1 MAIFSDLELQH
12 IMNEGSKDKEDL
24 GSTVKDIADS
34 VTKQAKDRKDQV
46 VDKAKEAYGKTWAGK
61 KNKVKFKEDKE
72 VCS

>member
-34 VTKQAKDRKDQV
+34 VYRCALDITRPL
-46 VDKAKEAYGKTWAGK
+46 
-61 KNKVKFKEDKE
+61 
-72 VCS
+72 